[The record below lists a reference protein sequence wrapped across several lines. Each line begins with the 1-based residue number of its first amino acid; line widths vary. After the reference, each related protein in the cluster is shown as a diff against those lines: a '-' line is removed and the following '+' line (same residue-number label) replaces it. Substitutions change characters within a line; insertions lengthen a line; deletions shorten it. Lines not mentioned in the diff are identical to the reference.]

1 MRIDLIWMAAV
12 RSARKSL
19 AHADV
24 LFILAGNMVFPIHDR
39 NHFSANIVVQ
49 STKSSEYS
57 PLYELINSPY
67 KLKFQINFYRT
78 TEIHIN

>member
-12 RSARKSL
+12 RSAQKSL

-24 LFILAGNMVFPIHDR
+24 LFILAGNMVFLIHDR
-39 NHFSANIVVQ
+39 NHISVNIVVQ

-57 PLYELINSPY
+57 PLNELIKSPY
-67 KLKFQINFYRT
+67 KLKFLSNDRDSY
-78 TEIHIN
+78 